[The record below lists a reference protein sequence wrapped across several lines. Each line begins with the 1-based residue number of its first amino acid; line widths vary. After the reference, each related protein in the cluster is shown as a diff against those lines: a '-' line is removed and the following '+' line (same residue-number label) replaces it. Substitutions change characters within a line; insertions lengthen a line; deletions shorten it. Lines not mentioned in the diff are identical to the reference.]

1 MPDIEAQDLNNFKLG
16 QGQPWLIIY
25 DRWPNCTYQDQGSL
39 AFLGF
44 FLHPEYFRLNQLETT
59 LCFYIYT

>member
-1 MPDIEAQDLNNFKLG
+1 MPDIEAQDLNNVKLG

-44 FLHPEYFRLNQLETT
+44 FAPRIFRV
-59 LCFYIYT
+59 